1 MLEKNISEWIGQSID
16 HTNHVM
22 VLKDYGPICF
32 CILKVLLKK
41 MIIFFSLLQINPF
54 LVFLDHFDVLISKMI
69 FKK

>member
-1 MLEKNISEWIGQSID
+1 
-16 HTNHVM
+16 M